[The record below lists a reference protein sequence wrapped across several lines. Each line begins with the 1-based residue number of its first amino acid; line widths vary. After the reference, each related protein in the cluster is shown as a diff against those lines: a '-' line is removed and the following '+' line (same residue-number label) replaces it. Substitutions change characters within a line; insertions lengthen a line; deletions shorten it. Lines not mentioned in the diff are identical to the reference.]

1 MPYALLAPEPD
12 ELLAGLRG
20 GLMVLSSDA
29 GASWRRL
36 ELQLHDVIALALAD

>member
-20 GLMVLSSDA
+20 GVMVLSDDA
-29 GASWRRL
+29 GTSWRRL
-36 ELQLHDVIALALAD
+36 PLELPDVIALAH